1 MASRVLIVEDEQHL
15 AEGVRFNL
23 EAEGYEADVVE
34 TGEAALERL
43 LGRAQRY
50 DLVVLDVMLPG
61 EDGLAIC
68 RRLSRPDGPAI
79 IMLSAM
85 GEETDRIVGL
95 ELGALCPELILI
107 GCGDALLAG
116 PVLLRH
122 ASRSDSSKR
131 RSWWCSLCASLSRLA
146 TR

>member
-1 MASRVLIVEDEQHL
+1 MRRL
-15 AEGVRFNL
+15 AAYHAAQRDD
-23 EAEGYEADVVE
+23 A
-34 TGEAALERL
+34 GEAPGLGKGHRSERKFERYGNLGDGHRLSGNTCELELVECALERQGLGLGLGLSLGLGAL
-43 LGRAQRY
+43 LFARG
-50 DLVVLDVMLPG
+50 
-61 EDGLAIC
+61 
-68 RRLSRPDGPAI
+68 
-79 IMLSAM
+79 
-85 GEETDRIVGL
+85 TVGL
-95 ELGALCPELILI
+95 ELRLLCPGIILI